1 MDFVAAAGY
10 LWCYTI
16 MWTGWLV
23 GCSPRLIHLLLIHC
37 FRRPGGGEREERGR
51 RCKEPTLYG
60 GVLVHCAV
68 YTGDVLKIPNVFWS
82 QCVCT
87 VHSPALSRTW
97 HFGKMVITYQL
108 TGNHFSPTSIHSHT
122 ICEPNNK
129 KTAHLHIFCTLPIAY
144 YLRSDSWFKGKG
156 RFKLGPL
163 VRNAVIPGMHKCLE
177 MRVKLFAPSCNQQCT
192 L

>member
-1 MDFVAAAGY
+1 MVNVSTAVLWIKLPWDLTPLHISCSIFPLETFGLVFLWRPHQWRNLLVVAVQY
-10 LWCYTI
+10 
-16 MWTGWLV
+16 
-23 GCSPRLIHLLLIHC
+23 
-37 FRRPGGGEREERGR
+37 
-51 RCKEPTLYG
+51 TLY
-60 GVLVHCAV
+60 
-68 YTGDVLKIPNVFWS
+68 K
-82 QCVCT
+82 CT
-87 VHSPALSRTW
+87 VHSPAHSRTW
-97 HFGKMVITYQL
+97 LFGKMVITYQL
-108 TGNHFSPTSIHSHT
+108 TGIHFSPTSIHSQT
-122 ICEPNNK
+122 NCEPNYK